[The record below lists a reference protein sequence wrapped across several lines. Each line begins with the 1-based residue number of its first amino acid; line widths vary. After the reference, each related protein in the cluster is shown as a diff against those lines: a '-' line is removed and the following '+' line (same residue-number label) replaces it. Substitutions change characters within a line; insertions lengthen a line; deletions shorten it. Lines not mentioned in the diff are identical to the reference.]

1 MQKQFELTC
10 PVHAYASPPS
20 QRRNK
25 SILSCQATA
34 LWKDPFR
41 DGRSKAAPSEDGA
54 PNAASLL
61 AAGDQG
67 RHAGEETCSKTHLST
82 LIRCQ
87 STTKAQ
93 PTGWRS
99 CCSPCSRVHWI
110 GLSFS
115 SRKSP
120 WDIFLTL
127 SIHRFFLRGWVFVAT
142 LPPSKQNVLARGEK
156 NLTQDFD
163 ATFFFLETLLQ
174 KVCFVAGNQSRK
186 CSWSKGFFSL
196 G

>member
-20 QRRNK
+20 QLCNK
-25 SILSCQATA
+25 SILSCQAMA
-34 LWKDPFR
+34 LWKGAFR
-41 DGRSKAAPSEDGA
+41 DGRSKAAPSADGA

-67 RHAGEETCSKTHLST
+67 RHAGEETHSKTHLST

-87 STTKAQ
+87 SATKAQ

-99 CCSPCSRVHWI
+99 CCSVCSRVRWI
-110 GLSFS
+110 GLSLS
-115 SRKSP
+115 SRDSP

-127 SIHRFFLRGWVFVAT
+127 SGHRFFLRGWEFVAT
-142 LPPSKQNVLARGEK
+142 LNPSKQNVLAWGEK

-163 ATFFFLETLLQ
+163 ATFF
-174 KVCFVAGNQSRK
+174 S
-186 CSWSKGFFSL
+186 FFF
-196 G
+196 